1 MEQAGWERVDY
12 FNLAAG
18 AVALH
23 RGFKLRGNAS

>member
-1 MEQAGWERVDY
+1 MMERAGLELVEV

-23 RGFKLRGNAS
+23 RGSKY

>member
-1 MEQAGWERVDY
+1 METAGLECVEW

-23 RGFKLRGNAS
+23 RGYAL